1 VPGADSHHESTPSGD
16 LAVLRDLVQRSSG
29 GNEAAFAELYDLT
42 SSRLYGLVLRV
53 LRGPDLAAEVVQEV
67 YLEIWRRAAEYRDES
82 GSVMAWMCTI
92 AHRRA
97 VDRVRSVQKQT
108 DRDQR
113 WHRLSD
119 SDEVDEVWSDVERN
133 LDVERVR
140 KGLEQLPE
148 GQREALTL
156 AYYRGYSQTQIATAL
171 DLPLGTTKSRIRDGL
186 IRLRDTLGV
195 QT

>member
-1 VPGADSHHESTPSGD
+1 MPGADSHHESTPSGD
-16 LAVLRDLVQRSSG
+16 SAVLRDLVQRSSS